1 VPVTLTRKGQA
12 YEVTQ
17 DEGVRAEASV
27 DSLGALRPAFHHSGT
42 VTAGSASQLSDG
54 ACAVVV
60 MNNAV
65 AERRGL
71 RWLAE
76 ITGHGLV
83 ARPDSTLQSHPAE
96 AIKAARSAAGLTP
109 AELDLVAINEAFA
122 AVGIAATR
130 ELGLAPAVVNV
141 NSGAIAI
148 GHPLGMSDA
157 RVVLHLA
164 LELSRRGV
172 AWRGSTVS
180 WRRPRAGNRAA
191 LSPRVAKEQL
201 RRRSTPESTTPR

>member
-1 VPVTLTRKGQA
+1 
-12 YEVTQ
+12 
-17 DEGVRAEASV
+17 
-27 DSLGALRPAFHHSGT
+27 
-42 VTAGSASQLSDG
+42 
-54 ACAVVV
+54 
-60 MNNAV
+60 M
-65 AERRGL
+65 
-71 RWLAE
+71 
-76 ITGHGLV
+76 
-83 ARPDSTLQSHPAE
+83 
-96 AIKAARSAAGLTP
+96 
-109 AELDLVAINEAFA
+109 
-122 AVGIAATR
+122 
-130 ELGLAPAVVNV
+130 VNV